1 MICNFKAPDG
11 EDWRAIRLDMLLDAE
26 LNYRISTEAG
36 VRKIS
41 KRKIIEEILFK
52 NFGIEHAASDE
63 GSTSTLTN
71 QKQ

>member
-36 VRKIS
+36 ERKIS
-41 KRKIIEEILFK
+41 KRKVIEEILFK
-52 NFGIEHAASDE
+52 NFDIEFAPSND
-63 GSTSTLTN
+63 GSA
-71 QKQ
+71 QH